1 MGENLAP
8 HENRREYIFRNIN
21 RGENSPCIIMGIL
34 NITPDSFHSD
44 SRRFELDD
52 SVKRG
57 IEIWDYG
64 ATWLDIGG
72 ESTRPGA
79 NPVDTEEELRRVIP
93 VIKSLKERRPEGL
106 ISIDTR
112 RAEVAREAIKAGAEM
127 INDVSG
133 FSDPEMID
141 VVIET
146 GCAVCIMHMQGEP
159 EKMQD
164 NPEYNN
170 CVDEV
175 SSFLLGK
182 AQRLVD
188 SGHPK
193 ELIIIDPGI
202 GFGKLLEHN
211 IELMKSINTLTESNF
226 STLLGISRKSMIGQI
241 TGKQKTEDRLPGT
254 LATSAFAF
262 YNDIDLI
269 RVHDIDENVDVMK
282 VLSELN

>member
-8 HENRREYIFRNIN
+8 DENRRDYDFRNIN
-21 RGENSPCIIMGIL
+21 RGKNSPCIIMGIL
-34 NITPDSFHSD
+34 NITPDSFHSE
-44 SRRFELDD
+44 SRRFELQD

-57 IEIWDYG
+57 LEIWDHG

-112 RAEVAREAIKAGAEM
+112 RAKVAREAINAGAEM

-164 NPEYNN
+164 NPEYKN

-175 SSFLLGK
+175 SLFLFDK
-182 AQRLVD
+182 AQKLVD
-188 SGHPK
+188 MGHPK

-202 GFGKLLEHN
+202 GFGKLLKHN
-211 IELMKSINTLTESNF
+211 IQLMKSIDTLTDSNF
-226 STLLGISRKSMIGQI
+226 STLLGVSRKSMIGQI

-262 YNDIDLI
+262 YNDIDII
-269 RVHDIDENVDVMK
+269 RVHDIDENVDLMK
-282 VLSELN
+282 VLSELV